1 MHPPL
6 RHDVLSLELWE
17 DFLAIKIF
25 LEGVGVFFY
34 FKGKLHML
42 GLSKI
47 GCEGGF
53 EQGNC
58 IPIPTL
64 SFAQFSK
71 II

>member
-1 MHPPL
+1 
-6 RHDVLSLELWE
+6 
-17 DFLAIKIF
+17 
-25 LEGVGVFFY
+25 
-34 FKGKLHML
+34 ML

>member
-1 MHPPL
+1 MMSSPL
-6 RHDVLSLELWE
+6 NYGKT
-17 DFLAIKIF
+17 FLAIKNF